1 MRLKDLRVNHVTEPL
16 GLAIERPVFSWV
28 AEDTESKKQAAAPN
42 HRDGGRGDRLRQRQ
56 AGGHVLPGV

>member
-28 AEDTESKKQAAAPN
+28 AEDTESKSK
-42 HRDGGRGDRLRQRQ
+42 
-56 AGGHVLPGV
+56 LPPSSP